1 MGEERGSQ
9 GVGDALTDR
18 EQSVLDAVVRTYV
31 ASAEPA
37 GSRTL
42 VDRFELGVSAATVR
56 NTMTA
61 LEEKGYLFHRHTSS
75 GRVPTD
81 LAYRF
86 FVDQLIRPGPLS
98 EGDRRRLEREL
109 DSEGS
114 SAIERL
120 VSRATRALSILTHEL
135 GVAVGP
141 QLRSAV
147 LERIELVRVS
157 AEKVLMVATVRS
169 GVVRT
174 VYVDLPGGVE
184 VEVLATVTL
193 VLNERLSG
201 LTLGEIS
208 ETLPARLR
216 DVCTDQTTSALL
228 NIFVQAS
235 PELFGGPDVDGAN
248 VHLGHTSVLAA
259 QPEFTTGAR
268 LKNLIELTEEKA
280 VLADALLSQDHRSG
294 LTVTIGGENSNAALA
309 DFTLVTA
316 EYHVGNL
323 KGVIGVIGP
332 TRMPYEQVIA
342 IVDNAT
348 SLINSIL
355 AS

>member
-1 MGEERGSQ
+1 MGEERDGH
-9 GVGDALTDR
+9 GIGDALSER
-18 EQSVLDAVVRTYV
+18 EQSVLEAVVRTYV
-31 ASAEPA
+31 DFAEPA

-42 VDRFELGVSAATVR
+42 VDRFELGVSPATVR
-56 NTMTA
+56 NTMTD
-61 LEEKGYLFHRHTSS
+61 LEEKGYLFHRHTSA

-98 EGDRRRLEREL
+98 EAEHRRLEREL
-109 DSEGS
+109 DTDGS

-120 VSRATRALSILTHEL
+120 VGRATRALSILTHEL

-141 QLRSAV
+141 QLSSAV

-157 AEKVLMVATVRS
+157 AEKILMVATVRS

-174 VYVDLPGGVE
+174 VYVDLPGGVSAAE
-184 VEVLATVTL
+184 LATVTL

-201 LTLGEIS
+201 LTLSAIS

-216 DVCTDQTTSALL
+216 DACADKSTSELL

-235 PELFGGPDVDGAN
+235 PELFGRPGLGESE

-259 QPEFTTGAR
+259 QPEFTTGDR

-280 VLADALLSQDHRSG
+280 VLADALLSQDHRGG
-294 LTVTIGGENSNAALA
+294 LTVTIGGENSNPALA
-309 DFTLVTA
+309 DFTLVTS

>member
-9 GVGDALTDR
+9 AVGDTLTDR

-31 ASAEPA
+31 DSAEPA

-98 EGDRRRLEREL
+98 EEDQRRLEQEL
-109 DSEGS
+109 DLEGS

-141 QLRSAV
+141 RLRSAV

-174 VYVDLPGGVE
+174 VYADLPGGVSA
-184 VEVLATVTL
+184 EVLATVTL

-208 ETLPARLR
+208 ETLPDRLR
-216 DVCTDQTTSALL
+216 DVPTDQTTSALL
-228 NIFVQAS
+228 NIFVQAG
-235 PELFGGPDVDGAN
+235 PELFGGPDLDGAD
-248 VHLGHTSVLAA
+248 VHVGHTSVLAA
-259 QPEFTTGAR
+259 QPEFTTGER
-268 LKNLIELTEEKA
+268 LRSLIELTEEKA
-280 VLADALLSQDHRSG
+280 VLADALLSQDHRRG
-294 LTVTIGGENSNAALA
+294 LTVTIGSENSNAALA
-309 DFTLVTA
+309 DFTLVTS
-316 EYHVGNL
+316 EYHIGNL